1 MTFVWMMPS
10 GLVVNTGTVGLL
22 ERVEMDCIDRNIKTN
37 PPITGS
43 IGILDLMVLSN
54 TAQKL
59 DDQYIYIYFKL

>member
-22 ERVEMDCIDRNIKTN
+22 ERVERDCIDRNIETN

-43 IGILDLMVLSN
+43 IGILRLN
-54 TAQKL
+54 GA
-59 DDQYIYIYFKL
+59 FKYSSEIR